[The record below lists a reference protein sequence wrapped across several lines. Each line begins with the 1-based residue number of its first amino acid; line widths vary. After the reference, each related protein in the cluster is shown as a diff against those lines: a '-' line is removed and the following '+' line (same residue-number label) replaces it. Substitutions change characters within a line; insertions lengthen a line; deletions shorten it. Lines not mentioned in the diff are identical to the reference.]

1 MQSEDVFAWIEQL
14 LQNGHN
20 GEAFEQLIDRF
31 RRDKQYAQVFDARL
45 MKKRLELGLPLVS
58 TPLLGEL
65 PAELQQAYQD
75 AYVQAAREVGELFL
89 SDGNIPRAWTYFRAL
104 GDTGPISNA
113 LETIDVP
120 ESGAP
125 EAQDLLSSAIHIA
138 YQEGVNPRKGFEL
151 ILKHYGICRA
161 ITVFSAYP
169 NRDGR
174 DDSLRLLVHTL
185 HRELVENLK
194 RAISSVEGKS
204 PDGNSVPALLEGR
217 DWLFENNS
225 QHTDSSHIVSLLR
238 LSAELDDEESLR
250 LAVELADYGTH
261 LGPMFQH
268 EEDPPFDRVYE
279 DRGLFLRALL
289 GENVDGAVKHF
300 AQKLEDL
307 DFDLYGT
314 RPAETV
320 VQLLLRL
327 ERHEDAIRT
336 FVRYLADV
344 PSEDLS
350 CPSLLQLCQ
359 IAGDFDRLKREARQ
373 QGDPLNYMAAVLQ
386 SRHST

>member
-20 GEAFEQLIDRF
+20 GEAFEQLIERF

-65 PAELQQAYQD
+65 PAELQQPYQD

-125 EAQDLLSSAIHIA
+125 ETQDLLSSAIHIA

-161 ITVFSAYP
+161 ITVF
-169 NRDGR
+169 
-174 DDSLRLLVHTL
+174 
-185 HRELVENLK
+185 
-194 RAISSVEGKS
+194 
-204 PDGNSVPALLEGR
+204 
-217 DWLFENNS
+217 
-225 QHTDSSHIVSLLR
+225 
-238 LSAELDDEESLR
+238 
-250 LAVELADYGTH
+250 
-261 LGPMFQH
+261 
-268 EEDPPFDRVYE
+268 
-279 DRGLFLRALL
+279 
-289 GENVDGAVKHF
+289 
-300 AQKLEDL
+300 
-307 DFDLYGT
+307 
-314 RPAETV
+314 
-320 VQLLLRL
+320 
-327 ERHEDAIRT
+327 
-336 FVRYLADV
+336 
-344 PSEDLS
+344 
-350 CPSLLQLCQ
+350 
-359 IAGDFDRLKREARQ
+359 
-373 QGDPLNYMAAVLQ
+373 
-386 SRHST
+386 